1 MSKKSSNFA
10 AILYFAVLCSSVSIL
25 VKMMK
30 NIFQNSR
37 VVLLVVL
44 ILGAFVGVY
53 AQDKSAAK
61 KPFTVVIDA
70 GHGGHDPGAI
80 GKISQEKKLNL
91 DVTLKLGKLIEENYP
106 EVKVVY
112 TRKTDVFLALQERA
126 NIVNKNNADLF
137 ICIHTNST
145 NGTSAVGTETFV
157 LGMDKMQSNLEVAMR
172 ENSVIRLEDDY
183 ETKYEGFDPRSIDS
197 YIMFELMQDQY
208 IDQSLQFATAIQE
221 RFTKDLKRYN
231 RGVRQAGFW
240 VLHRSACP
248 SVLVEMGFISN
259 PAEEQYLASEKGKNE
274 MAKAMFDAFVGYKAN
289 IDRRNG
295 VEPRIVKV
303 DKPKDEVKSA
313 AKEEKVREEKAAEK
327 TIEKAAEKP
336 AEEPAAAKTDAPAD
350 KPVYRIQIFT
360 VYKELPKNDPT
371 FKGLQDCQY
380 TRDGN
385 AYKYTYGEETDYN
398 EIVKVQA
405 EVKTKFAD
413 CFVVAYLNGKRISVK
428 EARAIK

>member
-44 ILGAFVGVY
+44 MLGAFVGVY
-53 AQDKSAAK
+53 AQGKSAAK

-80 GKISQEKKLNL
+80 GRISQEKKLNL

-221 RFTKDLKRYN
+221 GPEALQPRCSPGWILGAASF
-231 RGVRQAGFW
+231 GMPECAGGNG
-240 VLHRSACP
+240 L
-248 SVLVEMGFISN
+248 
-259 PAEEQYLASEKGKNE
+259 YLQ
-274 MAKAMFDAFVGYKAN
+274 
-289 IDRRNG
+289 
-295 VEPRIVKV
+295 PR
-303 DKPKDEVKSA
+303 
-313 AKEEKVREEKAAEK
+313 
-327 TIEKAAEKP
+327 
-336 AEEPAAAKTDAPAD
+336 
-350 KPVYRIQIFT
+350 
-360 VYKELPKNDPT
+360 
-371 FKGLQDCQY
+371 
-380 TRDGN
+380 
-385 AYKYTYGEETDYN
+385 
-398 EIVKVQA
+398 
-405 EVKTKFAD
+405 
-413 CFVVAYLNGKRISVK
+413 
-428 EARAIK
+428 